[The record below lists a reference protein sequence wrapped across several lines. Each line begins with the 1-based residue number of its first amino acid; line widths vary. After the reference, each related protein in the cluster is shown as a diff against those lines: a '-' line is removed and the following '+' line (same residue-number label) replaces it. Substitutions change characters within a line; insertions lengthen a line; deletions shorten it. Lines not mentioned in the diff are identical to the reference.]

1 MVATLISKILTAVA
15 LGLLLTSA
23 MADEPQ
29 WTSQRGL
36 FTVSYRSELQ
46 PIQINEL
53 HSWVLHITNAA
64 GNPVVGAT
72 IEANGGMPA
81 HNHGLPT
88 RPRVTE
94 ELGGGDYR
102 LDGLRFH
109 MSGQWEITLR
119 ISANGESD
127 TVVIALTL

>member
-1 MVATLISKILTAVA
+1 MATLIGKFLTAVA
-15 LGLLLTSA
+15 LGLLLTGA
-23 MADEPQ
+23 TAGETQ

-46 PIQINEL
+46 PIRINQL
-53 HSWVLHITNAA
+53 HAWVLRVTTAA

-72 IEANGGMPA
+72 IDVNGGMPA
-81 HNHGLPT
+81 HDHGLPT

-102 LDGLRFH
+102 LEGLRFH
-109 MSGQWEITLR
+109 MAGEWEITLR
-119 ISANGESD
+119 ISADGESD
-127 TVVIALTL
+127 TVVIALLL